1 MDAIKTTP
9 RSSDLL
15 PVYFL
20 LTSVMN
26 FQLRLQNLSSNL
38 FKEAQRFTDYNIRS
52 YFERKIDK
60 IFKNLSQVEDANILE
75 TGLKKNEELLE
86 VLARQATLNNIYP
99 SGKSVIE

>member
-1 MDAIKTTP
+1 
-9 RSSDLL
+9 
-15 PVYFL
+15 
-20 LTSVMN
+20 MN